1 MKKKKMIGLLGLFL
15 LGVYFINLGIT
26 KASPDSIVPS
36 VEGTLNYLTIVDSGG
51 GTLGGAWDKLNYNG
65 SPLYCVDNS
74 KSWPI
79 SGITYNKTESKDDKG
94 LVYILENGY
103 TGGSSAPMTGDVDKD
118 RYITQGAIW
127 LYYNNGSLGN
137 SFDNADDPD
146 GLKTHMRRL
155 YSDAVAVKN
164 GTKSYASTTSV
175 SVSFDS
181 PNTKMTLSGENY
193 TSEVITPTVTKASN
207 YTVTVSG
214 AAGAKVLDV
223 SGAEKSTFA
232 SGSGFVVSV
241 PKASVTDTSSV
252 DVTVSATGDVSYVNI
267 YTPDPS
273 VANSTNYQKILIVD
287 TKETTVSESLALSAT
302 AEKVCV
308 NYVIV
313 GDVIPDPKLTDPTPD
328 SSCYDKGHNY
338 DQEKK
343 LTTRTN
349 CTFKGWN
356 LTRDLTGEWV
366 DGTALNEDLTLY
378 GAWDCPTVTVPSTA
392 SSTPLIILGVGLVS
406 ISAGTMFYLVKE
418 KKSLKNNK

>member
-26 KASPDSIVPS
+26 KASPDSITPS
-36 VEGTLNYLTIVDSGG
+36 IDGVLNYLIIADSGG

-74 KSWPI
+74 KNWPG
-79 SGITYNKTESKDDKG
+79 SGMTYNKTEARDDKG

-103 TGGSSAPMTGDVDKD
+103 TGGTASMTGDADKD

-127 LYYNNGSLGN
+127 LYYNNGRLGS
-137 SFDNADDPD
+137 SFDNAEDPE
-146 GLKTHMRRL
+146 GLKNRMRAL
-155 YSDAVAVKN
+155 YNDAVAVKN

-181 PNTKMTLSGENY
+181 PNTKMTLSGDNY

-214 AAGAKVLDV
+214 ATGAKVMDV
-223 SGAEKSTFA
+223 SGNEKSTFA

-252 DVTVSATGDVSYVNI
+252 NVTVSATGNVSYVNI
-267 YTPDPS
+267 YSP
-273 VANSTNYQKILIVD
+273 ASTVENASSYQNILMVD
-287 TKETTVSESLALSAT
+287 TKESTVSESLTLSAT

-313 GDVIPDPKLTDPTPD
+313 GDVIPDPNLTDPTPD
-328 SSCYDKGHNY
+328 SSCYDKGHKY
-338 DQEKK
+338 KQEKK

-366 DGTALNEDLTLY
+366 DDTALNEDLTLY

-406 ISAGTMFYLVKE
+406 ISVGTMFYLVKE
-418 KKSLKNNK
+418 KKNLKNNQ

>member
-26 KASPDSIVPS
+26 KASPESIAVS
-36 VEGTLNYLTIVDSGG
+36 VDGTMEFLTITDSGG
-51 GTLGGAWDKLNYNG
+51 GNLGGVWNKLNYNG

-74 KSWPI
+74 KNWPTI
-79 SGITYNKTESKDDKG
+79 EKYTYNKTEARDDKG

-103 TGGSSAPMTGDVDKD
+103 TGGTASMTGDADKD

-127 LYYNNGSLGN
+127 LYYNNGSLGS
-137 SFDNADDPD
+137 SFNNAEDPY
-146 GLKTHMRRL
+146 GVKPYMRAL
-155 YSDAVAVKN
+155 YENAVAVKN

-181 PNTKMTLSGENY
+181 PNTKMTLSGDSY

-214 AAGAKVLDV
+214 ATGAKVMDV
-223 SGAEKSTFA
+223 SGNEKTTFS

-241 PKASVTDTSSV
+241 PKTSVTDTSSV
-252 DVTVSATGDVSYVNI
+252 NVTVSATGNVSYINI
-267 YTPDPS
+267 YSPS
-273 VANSTNYQKILIVD
+273 FDGASNYQNILMVD
-287 TKETTVSESLALSAT
+287 TKESTVSESLTLSAT

-313 GDVIPDPKLTDPTPD
+313 GDVIPDPNLTDPTPN
-328 SSCYDKGHNY
+328 SSCYDKGRKY
-338 DQEKK
+338 KQEKK

-366 DGTALNEDLTLY
+366 DDTALNEDLTLY

-406 ISAGTMFYLVKE
+406 ISVGTMFYLVKE
-418 KKSLKNNK
+418 KKNLKNNQ

>member
-26 KASPDSIVPS
+26 KASPDSIV
-36 VEGTLNYLTIVDSGG
+36 VTVDDTMNYLTITDSGG
-51 GTLGGAWDKLNYNG
+51 GNLGGAWDKLSYNG
-65 SPLYCVDNS
+65 SPLYCVDNA

-79 SGITYNKTESKDDKG
+79 SGITYNKTSSSEDKG

-103 TGGSSAPMTGDVDKD
+103 TGGAVASMTGDVDKD

-127 LYYNNGSLGN
+127 LYYNNGNLGS
-137 SFDNADDPD
+137 SFNEAADPD
-146 GLKTHMRRL
+146 GLKTYMRTL
-155 YSDAVAVKN
+155 YNDAVAVRN

-175 SVSFDS
+175 SVSFNS
-181 PNTKMTLSGENY
+181 PNTTMTLSGDNY
-193 TSEVITPTVTKASN
+193 VSEVITPTVTNASN

-214 AAGAKVLDV
+214 ANGVKVTDT
-223 SGAEKSTFA
+223 SGTEMSTFA

-241 PKASVTDTSSV
+241 PKASVTDTSSI
-252 DVTVSATGDVSYVNI
+252 DVNVSATGTVSYVNI
-267 YTPDPS
+267 YSPDPS
-273 VANSTNYQKILIVD
+273 VANASNYQNILIAD
-287 TKETTVSESLALSAT
+287 TKESTVSSNLTLSAI
-302 AEKVCV
+302 AQKVCV

-313 GDVIPDPKLTDPTPD
+313 GDVIPDPNLTDPTPG

-338 DQEKK
+338 EQEGK

-366 DGTALNEDLTLY
+366 DGTALDEDLTLY
-378 GAWDCPTVTVPSTA
+378 GAWDCPSVPVPPTA
-392 SSTPLIILGVGLVS
+392 ASAPLIILGVGLVS
-406 ISAGTMFYLVKE
+406 ISVGTMFYVIKQRNN
-418 KKSLKNNK
+418 LKNN